1 MSGGWAVN
9 VVSRS
14 LCEFRPPLRC
24 QIFLIFEMFA
34 VACGGLECKRDN
46 KMV

>member
-1 MSGGWAVN
+1 MLCHARCVN
-9 VVSRS
+9 
-14 LCEFRPPLRC
+14 FAPLRC